1 MMEDSTLL
9 GIRDLKIVL
18 GGQSIVDLPNLDVR
32 RGEVL
37 VLLGPN
43 GAGKST
49 LLLAIAHL
57 LKPSQGTISLTENP
71 DLPDLSYR
79 RRVATVFQSPLLLDD
94 TVYQNVAA
102 GLHFRGIPERSIRQ
116 RVDQW
121 LDRLHILHL
130 NKRRAKTLSGGEA
143 QRVSLARAFCLDTD
157 LILLDEPFSALDAPT
172 RQELLD
178 ELRDLLAETNRTCI
192 YVTHDLDE
200 ALALADRVAVFF
212 SGKLH
217 QIDSPARVFG
227 QPATH
232 ETAAFVGVET
242 ILPGIVVS
250 QKDELVQVKSDGIVL
265 EAIST
270 FPVGTPVFACLRPED
285 ITLYPAGDTPGP
297 SSARNRMD
305 GRITRIIHQGPLV
318 RVQLETS
325 FPVSALIT
333 RSSCTEMGLHE
344 GMTVSGVFKTSAI
357 HLIHRQAN

>member
-1 MMEDSTLL
+1 MKDSTLL
-9 GIRDLKIVL
+9 SIRDLKIVL
-18 GGQSIVDLPNLDVR
+18 GGQSIVDLPNLDVH

-37 VLLGPN
+37 VILGPN

-57 LKPSQGTISLTENP
+57 LKPSQGTISLTEYP
-71 DLPDLSYR
+71 HLPDLSYR
-79 RRVATVFQSPLLLDD
+79 RLVATVFQSPLLMDD

-102 GLHFRGIPERSIRQ
+102 GLHFRGVPERSIRE

-121 LDRLHILHL
+121 LDRLHIQHL
-130 NKRRAKTLSGGEA
+130 EKRRAKSLSGGEA

-178 ELRDLLAETNRTCI
+178 ELRGLLAETNRTCV

-200 ALALADRVAVFF
+200 ALALADRVAIFF
-212 SGKLH
+212 SGNLH
-217 QIDSPARVFG
+217 QIDPPARVFG

-250 QKDELVQVKSDGIVL
+250 QKDELVQVKSDGINL
-265 EAIST
+265 EAVST
-270 FPVGTPVFACLRPED
+270 FTIGTPVFACLRPED
-285 ITLYPAGDTPGP
+285 ITLLPATDTPGV
-297 SSARNRMD
+297 SSARNRLA
-305 GRITRIIHQGPLV
+305 GRITRLTSQGPLV

-344 GMTVSGVFKTSAI
+344 GMPVIGVFKTSAI
-357 HLIHRQAN
+357 HLIRRQAD